1 MSDPQQINIT
11 TAHIPEAR
19 VKLSEFPEN
28 MIGCMQRIHEQ
39 CGEIAAV
46 REDGSTI
53 VCVFDPKLIQQ
64 VLTESDKFHSHFFA
78 LRGGKKSSQRKLT
91 NGLLTMNGG
100 EHRQHRRMVMK
111 PFSLPSIPAYDHIAE
126 RLTDEMLSTWKPGQ
140 QRDLDVELTNLM
152 RRLTSAVLFGLDYP
166 ELSEEIGAATDRWVR
181 LNHETGMAAHVSG
194 GFTDHY
200 DELLALADD
209 LEQRVR
215 HLLELKRDSGDLGG
229 DVLSLLMQAH
239 GDEES
244 INDSQLI
251 GHITLLFGAAHLTSA
266 HTLIWTLFLLA
277 QSPSV
282 MREVYQELQQSEPED
297 RIWDQKP
304 SWGFRVLK
312 ESMRCLPAS
321 AYLQRFCS
329 EPVTLGPYQL
339 PKGTGV
345 LFSQYMTHHRPE
357 IYETPLEF
365 RPERWESISPTPYE
379 YFPFGAGPRMC
390 IGAPMAMRSMGSV
403 LPKILRKFRLTVVPG
418 TQINANVISTMLAP
432 TTSVRV
438 TVSEPDGRFSA
449 SPITGS
455 ILHLVDLPEMPS
467 EQSVRRAA

>member
-1 MSDPQQINIT
+1 MSQPEHIPFSTQQ
-11 TAHIPEAR
+11 IPEAH

-28 MIGCMQRIHEQ
+28 LIGCMRRIHAE

-78 LRGGKKSSQRKLT
+78 LRGARKSAQRKLT
-91 NGLLTMNGG
+91 NGLLTMNGA
-100 EHRQHRRMVMK
+100 EHREHRRMVMK
-111 PFSLPSIPAYDHIAE
+111 PFSLPAIPAYDHIAE
-126 RLTDEMLSTWKPGQ
+126 RLTEEMLATWKIGEPV
-140 QRDLDVELTNLM
+140 DLDHELTNLM
-152 RRLTSAVLFGLDYP
+152 RRLTTAVLFGMDYP
-166 ELSEEIGAATDRWVR
+166 ELSEEIGEATDRWVR

-200 DELLALADD
+200 DDLLTLADD
-209 LEQRVR
+209 LEARVR
-215 HLLELKRDSGDLGG
+215 HLLELKRSAGDLGG
-229 DVLSLLMQAH
+229 DVLSILMQAH
-239 GDEES
+239 GEDGS

-277 QSPSV
+277 QTPSV
-282 MREVYQELQQSEPED
+282 MRQVYEELQQSEPDD
-297 RIWDQKP
+297 RIWDQKG

-329 EPVTLGPYQL
+329 APVTLGSYQL

-345 LFSQYMTHHRPE
+345 LFSQYMTHHRPD

-365 RPERWESISPTPYE
+365 RPERWDSIAPTPYE

-390 IGAPMAMRSMGSV
+390 IGAPMAMRSMGSI
-403 LPKILRKFRLTVVPG
+403 LPMILQKYRLTIVPDS
-418 TQINANVISTMLAP
+418 QIDANVISTMLAP
-432 TTSVRV
+432 TTSVPAI
-438 TVSEPDGRFSA
+438 VSEHDRDYTA
-449 SPITGS
+449 SPISGS
-455 ILHLVDLPEMPS
+455 ILDLVDLPEMPTAD
-467 EQSVRRAA
+467 QFRKAA

>member
-1 MSDPQQINIT
+1 MSDPEQIHIT
-11 TAHIPEAR
+11 TDHMPEAR

-28 MIGCMQRIHEQ
+28 LIGCMRRIHDE

-78 LRGGKKSSQRKLT
+78 LRGARKSSQRKLT

-126 RLTDEMLSTWKPGQ
+126 RLTNEMLSTWKPGEQ
-140 QRDLDVELTNLM
+140 VDLEVELTNLM

-166 ELSEEIGAATDRWVR
+166 ELSEEIGEATDRWVR

-200 DELLALADD
+200 EDLLALADD
-209 LEQRVR
+209 LEARVR
-215 HLLELKRDSGDLGG
+215 HLLELKRSSGDLGG
-229 DVLSLLMQAH
+229 DVLSILMQAH
-239 GDEES
+239 GEDAS

-282 MREVYQELQQSEPED
+282 MQQVYRELQQSESDD
-297 RIWDQKP
+297 RTWDQKS
-304 SWGFRVLK
+304 SWGYRVLK

-345 LFSQYMTHHRPE
+345 LFSQYMTHHRSE

-365 RPERWESISPTPYE
+365 RPERWDSIAPTPYE

-390 IGAPMAMRSMGSV
+390 IGAPMAMRSMGSI
-403 LPKILRKFRLTVVPG
+403 LPSILRKYRLTVVPG
-418 TQINANVISTMLAP
+418 TEINANVISTMLSP
-432 TTSVRV
+432 TSPVPV
-438 TVSEPDGRFSA
+438 MVSEPDGNFAA
-449 SPITGS
+449 SPISGS
-455 ILHLVDLPEMPS
+455 ILDLVDLPEMPS
-467 EQSVRRAA
+467 DLQIRRAA